1 MDQAIDERPDS
12 TPIEA
17 SQSLAERAGPLLLL
31 AATVF
36 SLDQITKALIRNWL
50 AEGEYWPAN
59 AELIRLSHYENSGA
73 AFGILQGAGPL
84 FIVTTLIA
92 VAVIGFTIF
101 RENAYPRWFTYAL
114 ALVLGGAI
122 GNLADRLG
130 RGSVTD
136 FIDPTH
142 YPAFN
147 IADSSIVLG
156 VATLLIL
163 TFFERNKHATEVAPG
178 EHQIENSPE

>member
-1 MDQAIDERPDS
+1 MDRTVDEQHDASR
-12 TPIEA
+12 EA
-17 SQSLAERAGPLLLL
+17 PEGLVERAAPLLLL

-36 SLDQITKALIRNWL
+36 MLDQLSKALIRNWL
-50 AEGEYWPAN
+50 AIGEQWPAN
-59 AELIRLSHYENSGA
+59 FELIHLTHVQNNGA

-84 FIVTTLIA
+84 FVVTTFIA

-101 RENAYPRWFTYAL
+101 RRNEYPRWFTFAL
-114 ALVLGGAI
+114 SLVLGGAI
-122 GNLADRLG
+122 GNLADRLAHG
-130 RGSVTD
+130 TVTD

-147 IADSSIVLG
+147 LADSAIVLG

-163 TFFERNKHATEVAPG
+163 TFFERDTPASDDTPATEDNG
-178 EHQIENSPE
+178 

>member
-17 SQSLAERAGPLLLL
+17 SQGLVERAGPLLLL
-31 AATVF
+31 AAIVF
-36 SLDQITKALIRNWL
+36 SLDQVTKALIRNWL
-50 AEGEYWPAN
+50 AEGEYWPAS
-59 AELIRLSHYENSGA
+59 AQLIRLSHYENSGA

-84 FIVTTLIA
+84 FIVTTVIA

-101 RENAYPRWFTYAL
+101 RGNQHPRWFTYSL

-147 IADSSIVLG
+147 IADSSIVIG

-163 TFFERNKHATEVAPG
+163 TFFERDEHATAVAPG
-178 EHQIENSPE
+178 EHPIESSPE